1 MPTLE
6 HWSGTET
13 ACCISTEES
22 DYTIIRVFFWS
33 EYFPPLLKTFP
44 KALVE
49 CPYNHLHLFLYLPTI
64 FQIYKSMINILKQQH
79 RVLLDCHSK
88 QGILM
93 QLYTVTGVETS
104 G

>member
-13 ACCISTEES
+13 ACCISTEGS
-22 DYTIIRVFFWS
+22 DYTIITVFFWS

-49 CPYNHLHLFLYLPTI
+49 CPYNHLHLFLYLHTI
-64 FQIYKSMINILKQQH
+64 FQIYKSMINILKQQQSVV
-79 RVLLDCHSK
+79 RLPF
-88 QGILM
+88 
-93 QLYTVTGVETS
+93 
-104 G
+104 